1 MTLLEILPLIRG
13 WSWRRIEVTQ
23 TVLLNQELLV
33 YSPPT
38 PSKELGWV
46 ITIDFAGNDAYLGI
60 RIVMPG
66 VDTGYTTFAGLYAI
80 GAVLPPPSG
89 AYIVRYWQPNPLRT
103 LGAYFMSWL
112 TSAYAYP
119 FYGAVRVYLSLRT
132 GSTEPFATGI
142 ISAIEV
148 IIEDRNLFLK
158 DLRKVYY
165 GRLAPLMDLLDH
177 VPILRAFTRR
187 FDELG
192 IRFDEKEI
200 IEPPGI
206 AR

>member
-1 MTLLEILPLIRG
+1 
-13 WSWRRIEVTQ
+13 VTQ

-33 YSPPT
+33 YQPPT
-38 PSKELGWV
+38 PSKEIGWLV
-46 ITIDFAGNDAYLGI
+46 SLDFVGNDAYLGM
-60 RIVMPG
+60 RLVMPG
-66 VDTGYTTFAGLYAI
+66 IESPWTTFAGIYAL

-89 AYIVRYWQPNPLRT
+89 IYVVRYWQPNPLRT
-103 LGAYFMSWL
+103 LGAYVMSAI

-119 FYGAVRVYLSLRT
+119 FYGATRLYLSLRPGT
-132 GSTEPFATGI
+132 TEPFATGI
-142 ISAIEV
+142 LSFTEV
-148 IIEDRNLFLK
+148 VIEDRNLFLK

-177 VPILRAFTRR
+177 VPILRMFTRR

-192 IRFDEKEI
+192 IRFEEKEI
-200 IEPPGI
+200 VEPPGI

>member
-1 MTLLEILPLIRG
+1 M
-13 WSWRRIEVTQ
+13 
-23 TVLLNQELLV
+23 V
-33 YSPPT
+33 YQAPT
-38 PSKELGWV
+38 PTKEIGWV
-46 ITIDFAGNDAYLGI
+46 VGIDFAGNDAYLGI

-66 VDTGYTTFAGLYAI
+66 VDAGYVTFAGAYAL

-89 AYIVRYWQPNPLRT
+89 AYILRYWQPNPLRT
-103 LGAYFMSWL
+103 IGAYIMSWL

-119 FYGAVRVYLSLRT
+119 FYGAVRLYLSLRPGT
-132 GSTEPFATGI
+132 TEPFATGI
-142 ISAIEV
+142 LSFTEV
-148 IIEDRNLFLK
+148 VIQDRNIFLK
-158 DLRKVYY
+158 DLRKVYF

-177 VPILRAFTRR
+177 VPILRVFTRR

-192 IRFDEKEI
+192 IRFEEKEI

>member
-1 MTLLEILPLIRG
+1 MTLLEILPLVRG
-13 WSWRRIEVTQ
+13 WSWRSIPVIQ

-38 PSKELGWV
+38 PSKEIGWIVALDFLG
-46 ITIDFAGNDAYLGI
+46 DDAYLGV

-66 VDTGYTTFAGLYAI
+66 FDTGYGTFAGSYAA
-80 GAVLPPPSG
+80 GYVLPPPVG
-89 AYIVRYWQPNPLRT
+89 TYIARYLQPNPLRT
-103 LGAYFMSWL
+103 FGFYSATIV
-112 TSAYAYP
+112 TSAYGQP
-119 FYGAVRVYLSLRT
+119 FYGPVRLYMSLRP
-132 GSTEPFATGI
+132 GSTEPFATGMI
-142 ISAIEV
+142 GILEV
-148 IIEDRNLFLK
+148 VIEDRNIFLK

-177 VPILRAFTRR
+177 VPILRVFTRK

-192 IRFDEKEI
+192 IKFEEKEVV
-200 IEPPGI
+200 EPPGI

>member
-13 WSWRRIEVTQ
+13 WAWKPVGVIQ

-38 PSKELGWV
+38 PSKEIGWLV
-46 ITIDFAGNDAYLGI
+46 FLDFAGNDAYLAL

-66 VDTGYTTFAGLYAI
+66 MDTGYGTFAGSYPY

-89 AYIVRYWQPNPLRT
+89 AYIGRYYQPNPLRT
-103 LGAYFMSWL
+103 IGQFGMSVV

-119 FYGAVRVYLSLRT
+119 FYGPVRIYISLRT
-132 GSTEPFATGI
+132 GSTEQFAT
-142 ISAIEV
+142 AIFSMLQV
-148 IIEDRNLFLK
+148 IVEDRNLFLK

-177 VPILRAFTRR
+177 VPILRVFTRR

-192 IRFDEKEI
+192 IRFEEKEI
-200 IEPPGI
+200 IEPPGV

>member
-1 MTLLEILPLIRG
+1 MTLLEVLPLIRG

-33 YSPPT
+33 YQAPT
-38 PSKELGWV
+38 PTKEIGWV
-46 ITIDFAGNDAYLGI
+46 VAIDFAGNDAYLGV

-66 VDTGYTTFAGLYAI
+66 FDVGYTTFAGFYAT
-80 GAVLPPPSG
+80 GSVLPPPSG
-89 AYIVRYWQPNPLRT
+89 GCITRYWQPNPLRT
-103 LGAYFMSWL
+103 LGAYFMSL
-112 TSAYAYP
+112 ITSAYAYP

-132 GSTEPFATGI
+132 GSTEPSATGI
-142 ISAIEV
+142 VSAGEV
-148 IIEDRNLFLK
+148 IVEDRDLFLK
-158 DLRKVYY
+158 DLRKVYF

-177 VPILRAFTRR
+177 VPILRMFTRR

-192 IRFDEKEI
+192 IKFEEKEVV
-200 IEPPGI
+200 EPPGY